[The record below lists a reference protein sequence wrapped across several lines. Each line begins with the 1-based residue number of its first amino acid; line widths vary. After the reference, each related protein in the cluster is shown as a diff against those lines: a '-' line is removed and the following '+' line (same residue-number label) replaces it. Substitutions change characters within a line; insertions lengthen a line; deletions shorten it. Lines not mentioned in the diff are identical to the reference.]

1 MAGLQ
6 SSSLPV
12 VPPVRVLLADDSPS
26 MLDEACHILEH
37 EFQIVGTVEN
47 GEDLLHA
54 AEKLQPDVV
63 ILDISMPILNGLE
76 AARQLKREGSRARIV
91 FLTVHEDW
99 EFVEESF
106 VAGAVGYV
114 IKPRLATD
122 LVVAIRQ
129 AAMGKTFV
137 SPAIVSSPK
146 HRDDRNARY

>member
-1 MAGLQ
+1 VIFMAGFQ
-6 SSSLPV
+6 ASGLPV

-26 MLDEACHILEH
+26 MLCEACHILEH

-47 GEDLLHA
+47 GEELIHA

-76 AARQLKREGSRARIV
+76 AARQLKREGSKARIV

-106 VAGAVGYV
+106 SAGAVGYV
-114 IKPRLATD
+114 VKPRLASD
-122 LVVAIRQ
+122 LLVAIRQ

-137 SPAIVSSPK
+137 SPAIMPTPR
-146 HRDDRNARY
+146 HAR